1 MPVIKAVTGMPPFS
15 RLWFQLQDWGFSFA
29 GMDGVR
35 YTLHPSSQT
44 SRGASPWTLGR
55 RARLLLWDCAWAA
68 LCRWTP
74 KPANPWRLLILRAFG
89 ATIKGSPFVH
99 PRARI
104 QIPWNIELRD
114 QACVGDRANLYS
126 VDRILLAEGAVV
138 AQEAYLCAATHAFE
152 DPNLPLLSAP
162 IEIQR
167 GAFVGAR
174 AFVLPGLV
182 VGAGAV
188 VGACSVVTRNV
199 AAGARVKGNPAA

>member
-1 MPVIKAVTGMPPFS
+1 
-15 RLWFQLQDWGFSFA
+15 
-29 GMDGVR
+29 MDGVR

-44 SRGASPWTLGR
+44 ARGASPWTLGR
-55 RARLLLWDCAWAA
+55 RVRLLLWEYAWGA

-74 KPANPWRLLILRAFG
+74 KPANPWRLLVLRAFG
-89 ATIKGSPFVH
+89 ATIKGAPFVH

-126 VDRILLAEGAVV
+126 VDRILLAEASVV

-174 AFVLPGLV
+174 AFILPGIV
-182 VGAGAV
+182 VGEGAV

-199 AAGARVKGNPAA
+199 APGATVKGNPAA